1 MSRSVPSSPGDRKQ
15 GSIPVVG
22 SAEDLV
28 GRVNIFLQLFF
39 REIDFTKFFVK
50 LISRKKL
57 YLVVMGRVITRNLV
71 FFTYGY
77 WLRNSLG
84 FVVVLILG
92 SASHH

>member
-39 REIDFTKFFVK
+39 REINFTRFFVK
-50 LISRKKL
+50 LISRKIL
-57 YLVVMGRVITRNLV
+57 YLVVMGRVITRNLG
-71 FFTYGY
+71 FLTYGF
-77 WLRNSLG
+77 WLGNSLG
-84 FVVVLILG
+84 LVVVLISG